1 MLFQM
6 KKVIYRIGYIVDEI
20 PNTSNFV
27 IYLVLVVGLL
37 TLLACPSLAKKS
49 AADEQFFL
57 QALKTCRFRETNFT
71 WVKVN
76 YDKHTFK
83 CFGDNYRKPKK
94 KK

>member
-1 MLFQM
+1 MLFQT
-6 KKVIYRIGYIVDEI
+6 KKVIYRIGNIVGEI

-37 TLLACPSLAKKS
+37 TLLAGASLAKKS
-49 AADEQFFL
+49 AADEQFFQ

-76 YDKHTFK
+76 YEKRTFK
-83 CFGDNYRKPKK
+83 CFGDKYRKPRKK
-94 KK
+94 K